1 MKSFSPAAVFSAAFA
16 LTLAVSISAA
26 TLTHAEKEP
35 GAVPAQKAPED
46 LADQDSMNGYALA
59 DFADFQKN
67 WHFVTVR
74 YRKDT
79 SEMRLTYANDIA
91 WAALN
96 AKSTD
101 YPDGAVFAK
110 IGILT
115 AEDPA
120 FTSSAVPSGA
130 RRFQLMVRDKKKF
143 ADTNGWGYAL
153 FDAHGKASG
162 KDVDIRSRACDACHA
177 LVPERGYVF
186 SEPMRLDV
194 AENPEVPQAITP
206 IAGNMVFETVAI
218 AALPKA
224 LQEKLP
230 KGAPQVRQL
239 RGSLE
244 KNIFRGT
251 VDEIRPTLAAEA
263 RRTDMPAVLA
273 STDGTLFSLMYLDG
287 AACAGPDG
295 KPGVTIKGFYTTGEV
310 PGKTSNIVPT
320 TYCAPKE

>member
-1 MKSFSPAAVFSAAFA
+1 MKLPLPAAVFLAAAGLMLAASFGA
-16 LTLAVSISAA
+16 AQLTYAQNKSTPQAA
-26 TLTHAEKEP
+26 PKL
-35 GAVPAQKAPED
+35 PED
-46 LADQDSMNGYALA
+46 LPDQDSMNGYALK

-79 SEMRLTYANDIA
+79 GEMRLAYANDIA
-91 WAALN
+91 WKALMD
-96 AKSTD
+96 KSTD

-143 ADTNGWGYAL
+143 TETNGWGYAL
-153 FDAHGKASG
+153 FDARGKASG
-162 KDVDIRSRACDACHA
+162 KDVDMRSRACDACHA

-186 SEPMRLDV
+186 SEPMKLEV
-194 AENPEVPQAITP
+194 ADKPDAPPAITQTN
-206 IAGNMVFETVAI
+206 NMTFETVLATT
-218 AALPKA
+218 LPKA
-224 LQEKLP
+224 LQDRLP
-230 KGAPQVRQL
+230 KNAPQVRQL
-239 RGSLE
+239 RGALE

-251 VDEIRPTLAAEA
+251 IDEIRPALAVEA
-263 RRTDMPAVLA
+263 RSANMPAVLVSA
-273 STDGTLFSLMYLDG
+273 DGTLFSLIYVDD
-287 AACAGPDG
+287 AAKACTAPDG
-295 KPGVTIKGFYTTGEV
+295 KAGLNIKGFYTTADM

-320 TYCAPKE
+320 NYCAPQ